1 MLNEIQE
8 DSKVRMGKT
17 LASFEGELKR
27 IRSGRAST
35 GLVDHIEVDYYGSS
49 VPITQVANVTTEDAR
64 TILVT
69 PWEKTML
76 EVIEKAILASG
87 IGLNPIASADKLRL
101 PIPSMT
107 EETRR
112 EIVKLVKNTAENARV
127 AIRISRRD
135 VNNDVKELLKEKEIT
150 EDDLKSSEQI
160 IQKQT
165 DSFIEKIDA
174 LTASK
179 EEEILSI

>member
-1 MLNEIQE
+1 
-8 DSKVRMGKT
+8 
-17 LASFEGELKR
+17 
-27 IRSGRAST
+27 
-35 GLVDHIEVDYYGSS
+35 
-49 VPITQVANVTTEDAR
+49 
-64 TILVT
+64 
-69 PWEKTML
+69 
-76 EVIEKAILASG
+76 
-87 IGLNPIASADKLRL
+87 
-101 PIPSMT
+101 MT

-127 AIRISRRD
+127 AIRNIRRD